1 MYYTACTYFHFLY
14 STLSP
19 SLSAGNSAVSAI
31 IDYMDTIALIQQA
44 ANITTIT
51 AATLEQVQATLSDLD
66 NQTFE
71 EEAANQLVTAE
82 AQLAETQSLVE
93 TVSNLTQAFE
103 NATNLVEMDTNET
116 SRVALDVIALRQ
128 KVNDLST
135 AAMFL
140 NVNNT
145 SSLSRNIAE
154 VEAMQAGLI
163 ERVPP
168 LLADIAVSTALVEEA
183 QMVSWWCTAT

>member
-1 MYYTACTYFHFLY
+1 
-14 STLSP
+14 
-19 SLSAGNSAVSAI
+19 
-31 IDYMDTIALIQQA
+31 MDTIALIQQA
-44 ANITTIT
+44 ANITTTT

-93 TVSNLTQAFE
+93 TVFNLTQAFE
-103 NATNLVEMDTNET
+103 NATNLVEMNTNET

-128 KVNDLST
+128 RVNDLST

-140 NVNNT
+140 NINNT
-145 SSLSRNIAE
+145 SSLSRSIAE

-168 LLADIAVSTALVEEA
+168 LLADIAVSTTLVEEA
-183 QMVSWWCTAT
+183 QMVS